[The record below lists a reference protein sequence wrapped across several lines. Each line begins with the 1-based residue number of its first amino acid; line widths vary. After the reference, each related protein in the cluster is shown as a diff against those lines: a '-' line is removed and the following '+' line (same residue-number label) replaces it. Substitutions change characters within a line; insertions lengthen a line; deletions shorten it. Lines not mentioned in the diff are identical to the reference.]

1 MHLIFALRIA
11 TSGERFRMNERSFG
25 ERERQCERHYYDV
38 CRRYGQLWHIST
50 PGNLTETLF
59 VEDEDFQF
67 AVSNSAISAAES
79 GLVIFTDQIMGN
91 HIHTL
96 GGGTKPQCIDYLER
110 FTYRLEKYSSQQG
123 KFLKLSQFRCD
134 DPIEITTLDM
144 MRNEIAYINR
154 NGYLVNPSHTP
165 FSYPWGSG
173 SVYFNH
179 SLHNDPGVPYD
190 AIPFRTKRHLCRRRA
205 IEMPPGYRYGR
216 GMILPESY
224 ALYHE
229 GEMMFRD
236 AHQYFYLLTRNY
248 EAYSEE
254 AKRLGDAILLTDEE
268 IYPVAKMLAWRDF
281 KVKQPSLLPAN
292 AKIAIARTLH
302 ADYHATPNQVR
313 RVLALPKEI
322 VQQLFPPQA

>member
-1 MHLIFALRIA
+1 
-11 TSGERFRMNERSFG
+11 MNERSFS
-25 ERERQCERHYYDV
+25 ERERLCERHYYEI
-38 CRRYGQLWHIST
+38 CQRYGQLWHIST

-96 GGGTKPQCIDYLER
+96 GGGDKSQCAAYLEG
-110 FTYRLEKYSSQQG
+110 FTYRLIKYSIQRER
-123 KFLKLSQFRCD
+123 FLKLNQFRCD
-134 DPIEITTLDM
+134 DPIEITSLDM
-144 MRNEIAYINR
+144 MRNEITYINR
-154 NGYLVNPSHTP
+154 NGYLVNPAHTP

-179 SLHNDPGVPYD
+179 SLHSDPG
-190 AIPFRTKRHLCRRRA
+190 IPFEQVPFKIKRSLCRRRVF
-205 IEMPPGYRYGR
+205 EMPAGYRYGN
-216 GMILPESY
+216 GMILPASY
-224 ALYHE
+224 ALYRD
-229 GEMMFRD
+229 GELMFRD
-236 AHQYFYLLTRNY
+236 AHQYFYLLTRHY

-254 AKRLGDAILLTDEE
+254 AKRLGDTIILTDEE

-302 ADYHATPNQVR
+302 ADYNATPNQIR
-313 RVLALPKEI
+313 RVLSLPKEI
-322 VQQLFPPQA
+322 VQQLFPPQS